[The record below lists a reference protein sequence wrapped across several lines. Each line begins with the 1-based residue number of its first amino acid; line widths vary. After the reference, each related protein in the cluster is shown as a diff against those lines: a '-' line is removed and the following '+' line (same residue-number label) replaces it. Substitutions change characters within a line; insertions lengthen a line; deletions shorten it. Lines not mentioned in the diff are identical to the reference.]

1 MKAVPLA
8 AAPRPD
14 VDARGFAYALE
25 PVRQRQQWRLDR
37 LLSELARAQ
46 HAVAAVE
53 SRRTAMQHTH
63 DQQAYSASQKA
74 GRSLDPQAYRQAL
87 TYLASL
93 RGQCQALASQRDVQ
107 TKALDALRQ
116 QCVAQQL
123 RLEGLSRHKEDA
135 LTIYAETMRR
145 RASVEQDRDWLA
157 RVAARAPVAGAVR

>member
-1 MKAVPLA
+1 MRSWRRPGPEGATHESCPPGRRA
-8 AAPRPD
+8 A
-14 VDARGFAYALE
+14 
-25 PVRQRQQWRLDR
+25 QRADQLLHEAGHAEYQQQ
-37 LLSELARAQ
+37 Q

-123 RLEGLSRHKEDA
+123 RLEGLTRHKEDA